1 MRFDTDAS
9 SIRLRAMRA
18 KDPPK
23 SRREEYSEATRQ
35 ALLDAGRE
43 AFAANGF
50 QAAGMEAI
58 SRAARV
64 TRGAFYH
71 HFEDKKA
78 LFDAVVVAMQR
89 EAAARIEAAAR
100 GERKIWD
107 RLSAG
112 IDAYLDACE
121 EPAYAR
127 IVIQEAQAVLGEPRY
142 REIEETYP
150 TALLIATLRALKRDG
165 ELNAEDVDL
174 LSRMIDAMICK
185 IGLLLPYAEDSRKLR
200 RNGQKIVAAVL
211 ETFRNKT

>member
-1 MRFDTDAS
+1 MQ
-9 SIRLRAMRA
+9 A

-23 SRREEYSEATRQ
+23 SRREEYSDATRQ

-71 HFEDKKA
+71 HFADKKA

-100 GERKIWD
+100 NERKIWD

-112 IDAYLDACE
+112 IAAYLDACE
-121 EPAYAR
+121 EPDYGR

-165 ELNAEDVDL
+165 ELNADDVDL
-174 LSRMIDAMICK
+174 LSRLIDAMICK
-185 IGLLLPYAEDSRKLR
+185 IGLLLPYTDDPGKLR
-200 RNGQKIVAAVL
+200 RDGQKIVAAVL
-211 ETFRNKT
+211 ETFRRKA

>member
-1 MRFDTDAS
+1 MRFDTGAS
-9 SIRLRAMRA
+9 SIRLHAMRA
-18 KDPPK
+18 KDPQK

-35 ALLDAGRE
+35 ALLDAGRD

-50 QAAGMEAI
+50 QGAGMEAI

-89 EAAARIEAAAR
+89 EAAGRIEAAAR
-100 GERKIWD
+100 NERKIWD

-112 IDAYLDACE
+112 IEAYLDACE
-121 EPAYAR
+121 EPHYAR

-165 ELNAEDVDL
+165 ELNADDVDL

-185 IGLLLPYAEDSRKLR
+185 IGLLLPHADDSKKLR

-211 ETFRNKT
+211 ETFRHKA

>member
-1 MRFDTDAS
+1 
-9 SIRLRAMRA
+9 
-18 KDPPK
+18 
-23 SRREEYSEATRQ
+23 
-35 ALLDAGRE
+35 
-43 AFAANGF
+43 
-50 QAAGMEAI
+50 MEAI

-89 EAAARIEAAAR
+89 EAAIRIEAAAR
-100 GERKIWD
+100 NERKIWD

-112 IDAYLDACE
+112 IEAYLDACE
-121 EPAYAR
+121 QPDYAR
-127 IVIQEAQAVLGEPRY
+127 IVIQEAQAVLGEARY

-165 ELNAEDVDL
+165 ELHADDVDP

-185 IGLLLPYAEDSRKLR
+185 IGLLLPHTDDPKKLR

-211 ETFRNKT
+211 ETFRKKA

>member
-1 MRFDTDAS
+1 
-9 SIRLRAMRA
+9 MRA
-18 KDPPK
+18 KDPPR

-35 ALLDAGRE
+35 ALIDAGRE

-100 GERKIWD
+100 NERKIWD

-165 ELNAEDVDL
+165 ELNADDVDL

-185 IGLLLPYAEDSRKLR
+185 IGLLLPYADDSRKLR
-200 RNGQKIVAAVL
+200 RDGQTIVAAVL
-211 ETFRNKT
+211 ETFRHKA